1 MTPQNQPKTEHTGI
15 LDSTVEFGAAVTKFA
30 VDQLETAICAVSS
43 PGKAIDRMKRSMDNI
58 TSAMNAPLETKGA
71 AKEKEARKAAAPV
84 ETARRTETVR
94 EERTAEEEAEE
105 TTEAEGSVFN
115 GRKT

>member
-1 MTPQNQPKTEHTGI
+1 MTQQNEPKTEHTGI

-58 TSAMNAPLETKGA
+58 TNAMNAPVDSKGEA
-71 AKEKEARKAAAPV
+71 RDKEARKASAPV
-84 ETARRTETVR
+84 EAARRTETVR
-94 EERTAEEEAEE
+94 EERTAEEAEE
-105 TTEAEGSVFN
+105 TAESEVFN